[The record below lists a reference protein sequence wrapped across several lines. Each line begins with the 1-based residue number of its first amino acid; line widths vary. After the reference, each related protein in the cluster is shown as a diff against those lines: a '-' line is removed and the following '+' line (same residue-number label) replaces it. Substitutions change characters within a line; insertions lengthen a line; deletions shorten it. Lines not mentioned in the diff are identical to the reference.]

1 MTDKGLPADPNRR
14 RFFRLFAGDVASS
27 VGSMIGVVQALQETS
42 AEAARE
48 LLGADPAV
56 AQGATSATPALAPT
70 GTVDASTAGYRA
82 PFKWDDDIIRLVDQ
96 RRLPDALTEIQVQ
109 GAADAINAINDGV
122 VVGATVQAQIAA
134 ATLAIV
140 ASRAVTA
147 RPFARRATIR
157 GAANAF
163 RLSRPASAPMAAALD
178 RMLALLETMVAEED
192 GAVVVATLR
201 TEAEAII
208 LEAADDHGAVV
219 GHAVPVL
226 PGGPEDQLH
235 VMLVGSTGAM
245 GSGTFGTA
253 LSVVATLHHEGRPV
267 HALVPEGRPSFEG
280 SRIAAWELRQAGVP
294 HAILTDAAAPG
305 CIANSEVK
313 VVLAGA
319 DRIAANG
326 DVIATTGTYPIALA
340 AYAAG
345 VPFVVC
351 ATTNAVD
358 PAVATGDD
366 ARVEDGRPTTVLRAM
381 GQRVPAEGTQ
391 VRNPLQEL
399 VPASL
404 ITAIVLET
412 GAVVAP
418 FEEPLAAALAEAAV
432 RRSKAAGFAA
442 LVAKREAEAAG
453 TIAPA
458 PVDVAALR
466 STGPI
471 PQPWPDGRRPNAPA
485 KDAPAADA
493 AAADAAAAD
502 AGGDAAG

>member
-458 PVDVAALR
+458 PAPVDVAALR

-493 AAADAAAAD
+493 AAADA
-502 AGGDAAG
+502 GGDAAG